1 MNQTTANET
10 IVEEI
15 TIKGSA
21 ERIFEALADPK
32 QRLMW
37 WGVKGVYEST
47 EMDSDLRIGGKW
59 IMKGFARG
67 NPFSCHGEYKRID
80 RPRLLE
86 FTWNPSWQ
94 ADKLESLV
102 RFDMDEK
109 EGIVT
114 VRVTHSGLSPAARD
128 AHKGWPQI
136 LSWLKTYVE

>member
-1 MNQTTANET
+1 MNQTAANET

-21 ERIFEALADPK
+21 ERIFEALAD
-32 QRLMW
+32 
-37 WGVKGVYEST
+37 
-47 EMDSDLRIGGKW
+47 
-59 IMKGFARG
+59 
-67 NPFSCHGEYKRID
+67 HGEYTRID

-94 ADKLESLV
+94 GDNLESLV

-109 EGIVT
+109 EGITT

>member
-1 MNQTTANET
+1 MNQTAANET
-10 IVEEI
+10 IVEEN

-37 WGVKGVYEST
+37 WGAKGVYEST
-47 EMDSDLRIGGKW
+47 EMDSDLRVGGKW
-59 IMKGFARG
+59 IMKGVARG
-67 NPFSCHGEYKRID
+67 NPFRCHGEYTRVD

-94 ADKLESLV
+94 GDNLESLV

-109 EGIVT
+109 EGITT

-136 LSWLKTYVE
+136 LSWLKTSVE